1 MARNAVRS
9 NIDHLVYDRIHR
21 AILEQ
26 RLPPGTK
33 LGEESLSSLFAVS
46 RARVRRILLRLAHD
60 KSVELRPNRGAYV
73 AQPSAQDA
81 REVFTAR
88 RIVEAHIVEGVAKG
102 LPTPARQRLLRHVA
116 REQATHAR
124 HDRPAAVRLSGEFHL
139 LLAHVAGNRVL
150 TWFLRELV
158 ARTSLIIA
166 VYEGPGSSCCAYD
179 EHRALLAPLEA
190 GRVQDAVYVMT
201 RHLQGIEGRLNLD
214 RAPRTPVDLRD
225 VFGKPARNGLA
236 S

>member
-1 MARNAVRS
+1 MARNAT
-9 NIDHLVYDRIHR
+9 IDHLVYDRIHR

-46 RARVRRILLRLAHD
+46 RARILRLAHG

-88 RIVEAHIVEGVAKG
+88 RIVETHIVEGVAKG

-116 REQATHAR
+116 REQAAHAR

-158 ARTSLIIA
+158 ARTSLSIA
-166 VYEGPGSSCCAYD
+166 VYEGP
-179 EHRALLAPLEA
+179 
-190 GRVQDAVYVMT
+190 
-201 RHLQGIEGRLNLD
+201 EGRLNLD
-214 RAPRTPVDLRD
+214 RTPRTPVDLRD

>member
-1 MARNAVRS
+1 MARNAT
-9 NIDHLVYDRIHR
+9 IDHLVYDRIHR

-26 RLPPGTK
+26 R
-33 LGEESLSSLFAVS
+33 
-46 RARVRRILLRLAHD
+46 
-60 KSVELRPNRGAYV
+60 
-73 AQPSAQDA
+73 
-81 REVFTAR
+81 
-88 RIVEAHIVEGVAKG
+88 
-102 LPTPARQRLLRHVA
+102 QRLLRHVA
-116 REQATHAR
+116 REQAAHAR

-190 GRVQDAVYVMT
+190 GRVQDAVDLMT

-214 RAPRTPVDLRD
+214 RTPRTPVDLRD

>member
-33 LGEESLSSLFAVS
+33 LGEESLSSLFDVS
-46 RARVRRILLRLAHD
+46 RARVWRILLRLAHD
-60 KSVELRPNRGAYV
+60 ESVELRPNRGAYV

-88 RIVEAHIVEGVAKG
+88 RIVEGVANG
-102 LPTPARQRLLRHVA
+102 FPTAARQRLERHLA
-116 REQATHAR
+116 REQAAHAR

-166 VYEGPGSSCCAYD
+166 VYEGPGSSCCACD
-179 EHRALLAPLEA
+179 EHQALLAELEA
-190 GRVQDAVYVMT
+190 GRVQDAVDLMT

-214 RAPRTPVDLRD
+214 RTPRTPVDLRD

>member
-116 REQATHAR
+116 RRSEERRVGKESGSRRAEQ
-124 HDRPAAVRLSGEFHL
+124 
-139 LLAHVAGNRVL
+139 
-150 TWFLRELV
+150 EL
-158 ARTSLIIA
+158 
-166 VYEGPGSSCCAYD
+166 
-179 EHRALLAPLEA
+179 
-190 GRVQDAVYVMT
+190 
-201 RHLQGIEGRLNLD
+201 
-214 RAPRTPVDLRD
+214 
-225 VFGKPARNGLA
+225 
-236 S
+236 

>member
-1 MARNAVRS
+1 MARNAT
-9 NIDHLVYDRIHR
+9 IDHVVYDGIHR

-33 LGEESLSSLFAVS
+33 LGEESLSSLFDVS

-60 KSVELRPNRGAYV
+60 KSVKLRPNRGAYV

-102 LPTPARQRLLRHVA
+102 FPTAARQRLERHLA
-116 REQATHAR
+116 REHAAHAR

-139 LLAHVAGNRVL
+139 LLAHIAGNRVL

-158 ARTSLIIA
+158 AQTSLIMA
-166 VYEGPGSSCCAYD
+166 VYERPGSSCCACD
-179 EHRALLAPLEA
+179 EHRALLAAELEA
-190 GRVQDAVYVMT
+190 GRVQDAVDLMT
-201 RHLQGIEGRLNLD
+201 RHLQRIEGRLNLD
-214 RAPRTPVDLRD
+214 RTPRTPVDLRD
-225 VFGKPARNGLA
+225 VFGKPPRNGLA

>member
-1 MARNAVRS
+1 MARNAT
-9 NIDHLVYDRIHR
+9 IDHLVYDRIHR

-102 LPTPARQRLLRHVA
+102 RPTPARQRLLRHGA
-116 REQATHAR
+116 REQAAHAR
-124 HDRPAAVRLSGEFHL
+124 HDRPAAGRLPGEVPL
-139 LLAHVAGNRVL
+139 RRAHAAGNRGL
-150 TWFLRELV
+150 TGVFRDLV
-158 ARTSLIIA
+158 RPTRLII
-166 VYEGPGSSCCAYD
+166 
-179 EHRALLAPLEA
+179 
-190 GRVQDAVYVMT
+190 
-201 RHLQGIEGRLNLD
+201 
-214 RAPRTPVDLRD
+214 D
-225 VFGKPARNGLA
+225 V
-236 S
+236 

>member
-73 AQPSAQDA
+73 EQPSAQDA

-88 RIVEAHIVEGVAKG
+88 RIVEAHTVEGVAKG

-116 REQATHAR
+116 REQAAHAR

-179 EHRALLAPLEA
+179 EHRARPARREA
-190 GRVQDAVYVMT
+190 GRAGPDARRRRSTTSPVL
-201 RHLQGIEGRLNLD
+201 RR
-214 RAPRTPVDLRD
+214 PR
-225 VFGKPARNGLA
+225 
-236 S
+236 

>member
-9 NIDHLVYDRIHR
+9 NIEHLVYDRIHR

-26 RLPPGTK
+26 RLPPRPK
-33 LGEESLSSLFAVS
+33 LGEASLRSHFPGS
-46 RARVRRILLRLAHD
+46 RARARRILLRLAHD
-60 KSVELRPNRGAYV
+60 
-73 AQPSAQDA
+73 Q
-81 REVFTAR
+81 
-88 RIVEAHIVEGVAKG
+88 
-102 LPTPARQRLLRHVA
+102 
-116 REQATHAR
+116 
-124 HDRPAAVRLSGEFHL
+124 SGEFHL

-214 RAPRTPVDLRD
+214 RT
-225 VFGKPARNGLA
+225 
-236 S
+236 

>member
-1 MARNAVRS
+1 MARNAT
-9 NIDHLVYDRIHR
+9 IDHVVYDGIHR

-33 LGEESLSSLFAVS
+33 LGEKSLSSLFDVS

-60 KSVELRPNRGAYV
+60 KSVKLRPNRGAYV

-116 REQATHAR
+116 REHAAHPR
-124 HDRPAAVRLSGEFHL
+124 HDPPPPVPLSGEFPPPP
-139 LLAHVAGNRVL
+139 APRAATRVL
-150 TWFLRELV
+150 
-158 ARTSLIIA
+158 S
-166 VYEGPGSSCCAYD
+166 
-179 EHRALLAPLEA
+179 
-190 GRVQDAVYVMT
+190 
-201 RHLQGIEGRLNLD
+201 
-214 RAPRTPVDLRD
+214 
-225 VFGKPARNGLA
+225 
-236 S
+236 